1 MRIELAGSRQS
12 LVARCPK
19 DGSDPSGTGTEEE
32 QNVVVGLLALLLSI
46 CEVPTS
52 NLG

>member
-1 MRIELAGSRQS
+1 MRIELVGSRRS

-19 DGSDPSGTGTEEE
+19 HRSDPSGTGTEEE
-32 QNVVVGLLALLLSI
+32 QNVAFGLLALLLSI
-46 CEVPTS
+46 CEGPTS